1 MKPEIQMFI
10 AVSQQWKIESARQ
23 GLWERAQSCETD
35 SLRPISPAAAAAETL
50 EITTRDFKKLVLAT
64 RVAGMSKL
72 LARGSPPPSRIA
84 YTSAYPRLI
93 YQKSANP
100 LPRPSDKF
108 FFDAK

>member
-72 LARGSPPPSRIA
+72 LARGSPTTVPHCIYLSIPASDLPEKRE
-84 YTSAYPRLI
+84 SASP
-93 YQKSANP
+93 A
-100 LPRPSDKF
+100 
-108 FFDAK
+108 